1 MKNLTRRMLTVCATG
16 TLAVAVFSGCG
27 IVNSAVDCATVGDTM
42 TEITGKVGGDSK
54 SLKESTDKL
63 RDQAKDIEDEKLKKA
78 AEDFAD
84 EAENLNSGANGDVGG
99 AADTNAGKLKDASE
113 SFMSQCNAL

>member
-1 MKNLTRRMLTVCATG
+1 MNFLTRRLLTVCTTG
-16 TLAVAVFSGCG
+16 ALAVAVFSGCG
-27 IVNSAVDCATVGDTM
+27 IINSAVDCATVGETM

-54 SLKESTDKL
+54 ALKKSTDKL
-63 RDQAKDIEDEKLKKA
+63 RDQAKDIEDEKLKKS

-99 AADTNAGKLKDASE
+99 AADTNAGKLKDASKD
-113 SFMSQCNAL
+113 FMDQCNAL